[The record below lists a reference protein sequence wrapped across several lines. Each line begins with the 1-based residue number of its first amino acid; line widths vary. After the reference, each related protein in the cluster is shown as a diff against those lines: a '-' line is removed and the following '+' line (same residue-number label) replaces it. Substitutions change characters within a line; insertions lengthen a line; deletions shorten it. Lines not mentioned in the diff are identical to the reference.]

1 MQKKILHLS
10 HTDIRYDSRIL
21 KEMGAL
27 ESTDQFDLLGVGV
40 EMEEGASSSKKILK
54 AEIISIRL
62 FSKWLSFLPKPIR
75 YGLNMVE
82 LTIRLFFHGFRTK
95 PSVVHCHDTFALPAG
110 ALIKMLLGSKLIY
123 DAHEL
128 ESDKNGQTPA
138 LSKATLKIEQWAWKR
153 IDLLISVSDSINEWY
168 VENLGPKPCLLILNS
183 PEISESPNERA
194 DDMQGNY
201 FRTLYDIPLEKK
213 IFIYIGILS
222 DGRGIDLC
230 LQAFA
235 SGDVDAHVVFMGY
248 GPLRSK
254 IEFFASQYS
263 NIHLHSPVPHEQ
275 VVAMVKNADVGLCF
289 IENVSLS
296 DYYSLPNKLFEYA
309 FSGLPVLA
317 SDFPEIGKV
326 VRHYSLGFCSAVD
339 LDSMKKM
346 ISNIVDAPVSVASGN
361 LGELGWGAQA
371 ARLNQAYDRLLQS

>member
-1 MQKKILHLS
+1 MKKILHLS

-27 ESTDQFDLLGVGV
+27 EASGKFDLIGVGV
-40 EMEEGASSSKKILK
+40 KLEEGASSSKKHLK
-54 AEIISIRL
+54 AKIVSLPLISKL
-62 FSKWLSFLPKPIR
+62 LSFLPKPIR

-82 LTIRLFFHGFRTK
+82 LTVLLVFYGIRSK
-95 PSVVHCHDTFALPAG
+95 PAVVHCHDTFALPAG
-110 ALIKMLLGSKLIY
+110 VLIKMLMGSKLIY

-138 LSKATLKIEQWAWKR
+138 LSKATLKIEKWAWKR
-153 IDLLISVSDSINEWY
+153 IDLLISVSDSINNWY

-183 PEISESPNERA
+183 PEIVELK
-194 DDMQGNY
+194 DGDVDKVKDNY
-201 FRTLYDIPLEKK
+201 FRNLYGIPLEKK

-235 SGDVDAHVVFMGY
+235 SETESAHVVFMGY
-248 GPLRSK
+248 GPLTSK
-254 IEFFASQYS
+254 IESFAAKCP
-263 NIHLHSPVPHEQ
+263 NIHLHNPVPHEQ

-289 IENVSLS
+289 VENVSLS

-317 SDFPEIGKV
+317 SDFPEIDKI
-326 VRHYSLGFCSAVD
+326 VRQYSLGFCSAVD

-346 ISNIVDAPVSVASGN
+346 IANIIDSPVSIVAGDLS
-361 LGELGWGAQA
+361 ELGWGAQA
-371 ARLNQAYDRLLQS
+371 ARLNQAYDRLLQP